1 MTHTHRCLPWQGSG
15 QEGGKG
21 ARINGRPPCLIKPM
35 KDFNEKRRDS
45 THLWGSGRS
54 FLLVYKIDK
63 LIQDN
68 SIRWGGEGT
77 ARRPPGLSKQEGGG
91 ARGSGG

>member
-1 MTHTHRCLPWQGSG
+1 M
-15 QEGGKG
+15 
-21 ARINGRPPCLIKPM
+21 
-35 KDFNEKRRDS
+35 
-45 THLWGSGRS
+45 WGSGRS